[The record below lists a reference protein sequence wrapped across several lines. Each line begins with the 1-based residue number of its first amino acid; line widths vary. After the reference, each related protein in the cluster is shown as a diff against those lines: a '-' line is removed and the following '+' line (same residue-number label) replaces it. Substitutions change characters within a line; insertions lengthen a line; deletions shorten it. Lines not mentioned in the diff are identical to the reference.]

1 MKPIS
6 RLFSYIKK
14 YPFFLISSLICALIF
29 VTSMCLTPLLFG
41 KAIDE
46 ITFTFKTSILILN
59 DRFYF
64 YLIFAGILIVL
75 VLIFEFLFEYLNS
88 LFVEKV
94 TKDIKDDVFK
104 KLNEVS
110 ISYIDSNY
118 HGDLVSRVINDT
130 DNINIALVSGFR
142 QLYQGIIQ
150 ILVTF
155 VVMFVLNWILG
166 IVVVVLTPFGFFITY
181 SLAHKTNKYFKG
193 QAKIVGEMG
202 AIALEDI
209 NNIDLIKSFNYEDDA
224 LENFKSQN
232 GELYKVGQKAQFS
245 GSLTNPITRLVNN
258 STYAIVGMVAALL
271 CAFTFKD
278 GNILLGASCTVGTI
292 LTFIQFSN
300 QFAKPFNEISSC
312 VPEIQTG
319 LSSLKRINDV
329 LNEEKDVNEG
339 KEKVEN
345 VIKTIDFE
353 HVDFGY
359 TKDKLVIKGLN
370 LEVKEGQKIAIV
382 GPTGCGKTTI
392 INLLLR
398 FYDPTNGQIKF
409 DNLDTKDIL
418 KESLR
423 KSFGMVLQDTWIFS
437 GTVRENI
444 IYGKK
449 DASEEEIIE
458 ATKKANCYDFIMRL
472 PNGFDTYI
480 DDYSGLSVGQKQLI
494 SIARVMLVNPKIMIL
509 DEATSNIDTRTEMKI
524 SAAFNILM
532 KGKTAFVIA
541 HRLSTIVNSDLIL
554 VMKDGKIIEKFH
566 PELPEKL
573 VNVVKCKNPRC
584 ITSIEQELP
593 HICELTDRE
602 NVVYRCKYCEEQVN
616 R

>member
-1 MKPIS
+1 MKPIK

-14 YPFFLISSLICALIF
+14 YPLFLIASLLCALIF

-46 ITFTFKTSILILN
+46 IAFALENSISL
-59 DRFYF
+59 FETKFVF
-64 YLIFAGILIVL
+64 YLSFAGILIFSVL
-75 VLIFEFLFEYLNS
+75 VFEFCFEFLNS

-94 TKDIKDDVFK
+94 TKEIKDDIFL
-104 KLNEVS
+104 KLNKVP

-118 HGDLVSRVINDT
+118 HGDLVSRVINDS
-130 DNINIALVSGFR
+130 DNINIALISGFR
-142 QLYQGIIQ
+142 QFYQGVIQ
-150 ILVTF
+150 IIVTF

-166 IVVVVLTPFGFFITY
+166 LVVVVLTPFGFMITY
-181 SLAHKTNKYFKG
+181 LLAHKTNKYFKG

-202 AIALEDI
+202 AISLEDI
-209 NNIDLIKSFNYEDDA
+209 NNIDLIKSFNYEENAYEAFKTQNDA
-224 LENFKSQN
+224 
-232 GELYKVGQKAQFS
+232 LYKVGQKAQFS

-258 STYAIVGMVAALL
+258 STYAIVGMVAAIL
-271 CAFTFKD
+271 CALSFKD
-278 GNILLGASCTVGTI
+278 NNMILGASCTVGTI

-319 LSSLKRINDV
+319 FSSLKRINNV
-329 LNEEKDVNEG
+329 LNESNDVNDG
-339 KEKVEN
+339 KEKINE
-345 VIKTIDFE
+345 VIKKIEFN

-359 TKDKLVIKGLN
+359 SKDKLVIKDFN
-370 LEVKEGQKIAIV
+370 IEVKEGQKIAIV

-398 FYDPTNGQIKF
+398 FYDPSQGSISF
-409 DNLDTKDIL
+409 DNLNTKDIL

-423 KSFGMVLQDTWIFS
+423 SSFGMVLQDTWIFS

-532 KGKTAFVIA
+532 EGKTSFVIA
-541 HRLSTIVNSDLIL
+541 HRLSTIIHSDLIL
-554 VMKDGKIIEKFH
+554 VMKDGEIIEQGKH
-566 PELPEKL
+566 DELLAKHGFYYDL
-573 VNVVKCKNPRC
+573 YNAQYSKIN
-584 ITSIEQELP
+584 
-593 HICELTDRE
+593 
-602 NVVYRCKYCEEQVN
+602 
-616 R
+616 

>member
-1 MKPIS
+1 MKPIK

-14 YPFFLISSLICALIF
+14 YPLFLIASLLCALIF

-46 ITFTFKTSILILN
+46 ITFALENSISLLETK
-59 DRFYF
+59 FVF
-64 YLIFAGILIVL
+64 YLSFAGILIFLVL
-75 VLIFEFLFEYLNS
+75 VFEFCFEFLNS

-94 TKDIKDDVFK
+94 TKEIKDDIFS
-104 KLNEVS
+104 KLNKVP

-118 HGDLVSRVINDT
+118 HGDLVSRVINDS
-130 DNINIALVSGFR
+130 DNINVALISGFR
-142 QLYQGIIQ
+142 QFYQGVIQ
-150 ILVTF
+150 IIVTF

-166 IVVVVLTPFGFFITY
+166 LVVVVLTPFGFMITY
-181 SLAHKTNKYFKG
+181 LLAHKTNKYFKG

-202 AIALEDI
+202 AISLEDI
-209 NNIDLIKSFNYEDDA
+209 NNIDLIKSFNYEENAYEAFKTQNDA
-224 LENFKSQN
+224 
-232 GELYKVGQKAQFS
+232 LYKVGQKEQFS

-258 STYAIVGMVAALL
+258 STYAIVGMVAAIL
-271 CAFTFKD
+271 CALSFKD
-278 GNILLGASCTVGTI
+278 NNIILGASCTVGTI

-319 LSSLKRINDV
+319 FSSLKRINNV
-329 LNEEKDVNEG
+329 LNESNDVNDG
-339 KEKVEN
+339 KEKINE
-345 VIKTIDFE
+345 VIKKIEFN

-359 TKDKLVIKGLN
+359 SKEKLVIKDFN
-370 LEVKEGQKIAIV
+370 IEVKEGQKIAIV

-398 FYDPTNGQIKF
+398 FYDPSQGSISF
-409 DNLDTKDIL
+409 DNLNTKDIL

-423 KSFGMVLQDTWIFS
+423 SSFGMVLQDTWIFS

-480 DDYSGLSVGQKQLI
+480 DDYSSLSVGQKQLI

-532 KGKTAFVIA
+532 EGKTSFVIA
-541 HRLSTIVNSDLIL
+541 HRLSTIIHSDLIL
-554 VMKDGKIIEKFH
+554 VMKDGEIIEQGKH
-566 PELPEKL
+566 DELLAMHGFYYDLYNAQYSKI
-573 VNVVKCKNPRC
+573 N
-584 ITSIEQELP
+584 
-593 HICELTDRE
+593 
-602 NVVYRCKYCEEQVN
+602 
-616 R
+616 

>member
-1 MKPIS
+1 MKPIK

-14 YPFFLISSLICALIF
+14 YPLFLIASLLCALIF

-46 ITFTFKTSILILN
+46 ITYALENSISL
-59 DRFYF
+59 FETKFVF
-64 YLIFAGILIVL
+64 YLSFAGILIFSVL
-75 VLIFEFLFEYLNS
+75 VFEFCFEFLNS

-94 TKDIKDDVFK
+94 TKEIKDDIFL
-104 KLNEVS
+104 KLNKVP

-118 HGDLVSRVINDT
+118 HGDLVSRVINDS
-130 DNINIALVSGFR
+130 DNINIALISGFR
-142 QLYQGIIQ
+142 QFYQGVIQ
-150 ILVTF
+150 IIVTF

-166 IVVVVLTPFGFFITY
+166 LVVVVLTPFGFMITY
-181 SLAHKTNKYFKG
+181 LLAHKTNKYFKG

-202 AIALEDI
+202 AISLEDI
-209 NNIDLIKSFNYEDDA
+209 NNIDLIKSFNYEENAYEAFKTQNDA
-224 LENFKSQN
+224 
-232 GELYKVGQKAQFS
+232 LYKVGQKAQFS

-258 STYAIVGMVAALL
+258 STYAIVGMVAAIL
-271 CAFTFKD
+271 CALSFKD
-278 GNILLGASCTVGTI
+278 NNMILGASCTVGTI

-319 LSSLKRINDV
+319 FSSLKRINNV
-329 LNEEKDVNEG
+329 LNESNDVNDG
-339 KEKVEN
+339 KEKINE
-345 VIKTIDFE
+345 VIKKIEFN

-359 TKDKLVIKGLN
+359 SKDKLVIKDFN
-370 LEVKEGQKIAIV
+370 IEVKEGQKIAIV

-398 FYDPTNGQIKF
+398 FYDPSQGNISF
-409 DNLDTKDIL
+409 DSLNTKDIL

-423 KSFGMVLQDTWIFS
+423 SSFGMVLQDTWIFS

-532 KGKTAFVIA
+532 EGKTSFVIA
-541 HRLSTIVNSDLIL
+541 HRLSTIIHSDLIL
-554 VMKDGKIIEKFH
+554 VMKDGEIIEQGKH
-566 PELPEKL
+566 DELLAKHGFYYDL
-573 VNVVKCKNPRC
+573 YNAQYSKIN
-584 ITSIEQELP
+584 
-593 HICELTDRE
+593 
-602 NVVYRCKYCEEQVN
+602 
-616 R
+616 

>member
-1 MKPIS
+1 MKPIK

-14 YPFFLISSLICALIF
+14 YPLFLIASLLCALIF

-46 ITFTFKTSILILN
+46 ITFALENSISL
-59 DRFYF
+59 FETKFVF
-64 YLIFAGILIVL
+64 YLSFAGILIFLVL
-75 VLIFEFLFEYLNS
+75 VFEFCFEFLNS

-94 TKDIKDDVFK
+94 TKEIKDDIFS
-104 KLNEVS
+104 KLNKVP

-118 HGDLVSRVINDT
+118 HGDLVSRVINDS
-130 DNINIALVSGFR
+130 DNINVALISGFR
-142 QLYQGIIQ
+142 QFYQGVIQ
-150 ILVTF
+150 IIVTF

-166 IVVVVLTPFGFFITY
+166 LVVVVLTPFGFMITY
-181 SLAHKTNKYFKG
+181 LLAHKTNKYFKG

-202 AIALEDI
+202 AISLEDI
-209 NNIDLIKSFNYEDDA
+209 NNIDLIKSFNYEENAYEAFKTQNDA
-224 LENFKSQN
+224 
-232 GELYKVGQKAQFS
+232 LYKVGQKAQFS

-258 STYAIVGMVAALL
+258 STYAIVGMVAAIL
-271 CAFTFKD
+271 CALSFKD
-278 GNILLGASCTVGTI
+278 NNMILGASCTVGTI

-319 LSSLKRINDV
+319 FSSLKRINNV
-329 LNEEKDVNEG
+329 LNESDDVNDG
-339 KEKVEN
+339 KEKINE
-345 VIKTIDFE
+345 VIKKIEFN

-359 TKDKLVIKGLN
+359 SKEKLVIKDFN
-370 LEVKEGQKIAIV
+370 IEVKEGQKIAIV

-398 FYDPTNGQIKF
+398 FYDPSQGSISF
-409 DNLDTKDIL
+409 DNLNTKDIL

-423 KSFGMVLQDTWIFS
+423 SSFGMVLQDTWIFS

-532 KGKTAFVIA
+532 EGKTSFVIA
-541 HRLSTIVNSDLIL
+541 HRLSTIIHSDLIL
-554 VMKDGKIIEKFH
+554 VMKDGEIIEQGKH
-566 PELPEKL
+566 DELLAKHGFYYDL
-573 VNVVKCKNPRC
+573 YNAQYSKIN
-584 ITSIEQELP
+584 
-593 HICELTDRE
+593 
-602 NVVYRCKYCEEQVN
+602 
-616 R
+616 

>member
-1 MKPIS
+1 MKPIK

-14 YPFFLISSLICALIF
+14 YPLFLIASLLCALIF

-46 ITFTFKTSILILN
+46 ITFALENSISL
-59 DRFYF
+59 FETKFVF
-64 YLIFAGILIVL
+64 YLSFAGILIFLVL
-75 VLIFEFLFEYLNS
+75 VFEFCFEFLNS

-94 TKDIKDDVFK
+94 TKEIKDDIFS
-104 KLNEVS
+104 KLNKVP

-118 HGDLVSRVINDT
+118 HGDLVSRVINDS
-130 DNINIALVSGFR
+130 DNINVALISGFR
-142 QLYQGIIQ
+142 QFYQGVIQ
-150 ILVTF
+150 IIVTF

-166 IVVVVLTPFGFFITY
+166 LVVVVLTPFGFMITY
-181 SLAHKTNKYFKG
+181 LLAHKTNKYFKG

-202 AIALEDI
+202 AISLEDI
-209 NNIDLIKSFNYEDDA
+209 NNIDLIKSFNYEENAYEAFKTQNDA
-224 LENFKSQN
+224 
-232 GELYKVGQKAQFS
+232 LYKVGQKAQFS

-258 STYAIVGMVAALL
+258 STYAIVGMVAAIL
-271 CAFTFKD
+271 CALSFKD
-278 GNILLGASCTVGTI
+278 NNIILGASCTVGTI

-319 LSSLKRINDV
+319 FSSLKRINNV
-329 LNEEKDVNEG
+329 LNEVNDVNDG
-339 KEKVEN
+339 KEKINE
-345 VIKTIDFE
+345 VIKKIEFN

-359 TKDKLVIKGLN
+359 SKEKLVIKDFN
-370 LEVKEGQKIAIV
+370 IEVKEGQKIAIV

-398 FYDPTNGQIKF
+398 FYDPSQGSISF
-409 DNLDTKDIL
+409 DNLNTKDIL

-423 KSFGMVLQDTWIFS
+423 SSFGMVLQDTWIFS

-532 KGKTAFVIA
+532 EGKTSFVIA
-541 HRLSTIVNSDLIL
+541 HRLSTIIHSDLIL
-554 VMKDGKIIEKFH
+554 VMKDGEIIEQGKH
-566 PELPEKL
+566 DELLAKHGFYYDL
-573 VNVVKCKNPRC
+573 YNAQYSKIN
-584 ITSIEQELP
+584 
-593 HICELTDRE
+593 
-602 NVVYRCKYCEEQVN
+602 
-616 R
+616 

>member
-1 MKPIS
+1 MKPIK

-14 YPFFLISSLICALIF
+14 YPLFLIASLLCALIF

-46 ITFTFKTSILILN
+46 ITFALENSISL
-59 DRFYF
+59 FETKFVF
-64 YLIFAGILIVL
+64 YLSFAGILIFLVL
-75 VLIFEFLFEYLNS
+75 VFEFCFEFLNS

-94 TKDIKDDVFK
+94 TKEIKDDIFS
-104 KLNEVS
+104 KLNKVP

-118 HGDLVSRVINDT
+118 HGDLVSRVINDS
-130 DNINIALVSGFR
+130 DNINVALISGFR
-142 QLYQGIIQ
+142 QFYQGVIQ
-150 ILVTF
+150 IIVTF

-166 IVVVVLTPFGFFITY
+166 LVVVVLTPFGFMITY
-181 SLAHKTNKYFKG
+181 LLAHKTNKYFKG

-202 AIALEDI
+202 AISLEDI
-209 NNIDLIKSFNYEDDA
+209 NNIDLIKSFNYEENAYEAFKTQNDA
-224 LENFKSQN
+224 
-232 GELYKVGQKAQFS
+232 LYKVGQKAQFS

-258 STYAIVGMVAALL
+258 STYAIVGMVAAIL
-271 CAFTFKD
+271 CALSFKD
-278 GNILLGASCTVGTI
+278 NNMILGASCTVGTI

-319 LSSLKRINDV
+319 FSSLKRINNV
-329 LNEEKDVNEG
+329 LNESNDVNDG
-339 KEKVEN
+339 KEKINE
-345 VIKTIDFE
+345 VIKKIEFN

-359 TKDKLVIKGLN
+359 SKEKLVIKDFN
-370 LEVKEGQKIAIV
+370 IEVKEGQKIAIV

-398 FYDPTNGQIKF
+398 FYDPSQGSISF
-409 DNLDTKDIL
+409 DNLNTKDIL

-423 KSFGMVLQDTWIFS
+423 SSFGMVLQDTWIFS

-532 KGKTAFVIA
+532 EGKTSFVIA
-541 HRLSTIVNSDLIL
+541 HRLSTIIHSDLIL
-554 VMKDGKIIEKFH
+554 VMKDGEIIEQGKH
-566 PELPEKL
+566 DELLAKHGFYYDL
-573 VNVVKCKNPRC
+573 YNAQYSKIN
-584 ITSIEQELP
+584 
-593 HICELTDRE
+593 
-602 NVVYRCKYCEEQVN
+602 
-616 R
+616 

>member
-1 MKPIS
+1 MKPIK

-14 YPFFLISSLICALIF
+14 YPLFLIASLLCALIF

-46 ITFTFKTSILILN
+46 ITFALENSISL
-59 DRFYF
+59 FETKFVF
-64 YLIFAGILIVL
+64 YLSFAGILIFLVL
-75 VLIFEFLFEYLNS
+75 VFEFCFEFLNS

-94 TKDIKDDVFK
+94 TKEIKDDIFS
-104 KLNEVS
+104 KLNKVP

-118 HGDLVSRVINDT
+118 HGDLVSRVINDS
-130 DNINIALVSGFR
+130 DNINVALISGFR
-142 QLYQGIIQ
+142 QFYQGVIQ
-150 ILVTF
+150 IIVTF

-166 IVVVVLTPFGFFITY
+166 LVVVVLTPFGFMITY
-181 SLAHKTNKYFKG
+181 LLAHKTNKYFKG

-202 AIALEDI
+202 AISLEDI
-209 NNIDLIKSFNYEDDA
+209 NNIDLIKSFNYEENAYEAFKTQNDA
-224 LENFKSQN
+224 
-232 GELYKVGQKAQFS
+232 LYKVGQKAQFS

-258 STYAIVGMVAALL
+258 STYAIVGMVAAIL
-271 CAFTFKD
+271 CALSFKD
-278 GNILLGASCTVGTI
+278 NNMILGASCTVGTI

-319 LSSLKRINDV
+319 FSSLKRINNV
-329 LNEEKDVNEG
+329 LNESNDVNDG
-339 KEKVEN
+339 KEKINE
-345 VIKTIDFE
+345 VIKKIEFN

-359 TKDKLVIKGLN
+359 SKEKLVIKDFN
-370 LEVKEGQKIAIV
+370 IEVKEGQKIAIV

-398 FYDPTNGQIKF
+398 FYDPSQGSISF
-409 DNLDTKDIL
+409 DNLNTKDIL

-423 KSFGMVLQDTWIFS
+423 SSFGMVLQDTWIFS

-532 KGKTAFVIA
+532 EGKTSFVIA
-541 HRLSTIVNSDLIL
+541 HRLSTIIHSDLIL
-554 VMKDGKIIEKFH
+554 VMKDGEIIEQGKH
-566 PELPEKL
+566 DELLAKHGFYYDL
-573 VNVVKCKNPRC
+573 YNAQYSK
-584 ITSIEQELP
+584 
-593 HICELTDRE
+593 
-602 NVVYRCKYCEEQVN
+602 
-616 R
+616 

>member
-1 MKPIS
+1 MKPIK

-14 YPFFLISSLICALIF
+14 YPLFLIASLLCALIF

-46 ITFTFKTSILILN
+46 ITFALENSISL
-59 DRFYF
+59 FETKFVF
-64 YLIFAGILIVL
+64 YLSFAGILIFLVL
-75 VLIFEFLFEYLNS
+75 VFEFCFEFLNS

-94 TKDIKDDVFK
+94 TKEIKDDIFS
-104 KLNEVS
+104 KLNKVP

-118 HGDLVSRVINDT
+118 HGDLVSRVINDS
-130 DNINIALVSGFR
+130 DNINVALISGFR
-142 QLYQGIIQ
+142 QFYQGVIQ
-150 ILVTF
+150 IIVTF

-166 IVVVVLTPFGFFITY
+166 LVVVVLTPFGFMITY
-181 SLAHKTNKYFKG
+181 LLAHKTNKYFKG

-202 AIALEDI
+202 AISLEDI
-209 NNIDLIKSFNYEDDA
+209 NNIDLIKSFNYEDNAYEAFKTQNDA
-224 LENFKSQN
+224 
-232 GELYKVGQKAQFS
+232 LYKVGQKAQFS

-258 STYAIVGMVAALL
+258 STYAIVGMVAAIL
-271 CAFTFKD
+271 CALSFKD
-278 GNILLGASCTVGTI
+278 NNMILGASCTVGII

-319 LSSLKRINDV
+319 FSSLKRINNV
-329 LNEEKDVNEG
+329 LNESNDVNDG
-339 KEKVEN
+339 KEKINE
-345 VIKTIDFE
+345 VIKKIEFN

-359 TKDKLVIKGLN
+359 SKEKLVIKDFN
-370 LEVKEGQKIAIV
+370 IEVKEGQKIAIV

-398 FYDPTNGQIKF
+398 FYDPSQGSISF
-409 DNLDTKDIL
+409 DNLNTKDIL

-423 KSFGMVLQDTWIFS
+423 SSFGMVLQDTWIFS

-532 KGKTAFVIA
+532 EGKTSFVIA
-541 HRLSTIVNSDLIL
+541 HRLSTIIHSDLIL
-554 VMKDGKIIEKFH
+554 VMKDGEIIEQGKH
-566 PELPEKL
+566 DELLAKHGFYYDL
-573 VNVVKCKNPRC
+573 YNAQYSKIN
-584 ITSIEQELP
+584 
-593 HICELTDRE
+593 
-602 NVVYRCKYCEEQVN
+602 
-616 R
+616 

>member
-1 MKPIS
+1 MKPIK

-14 YPFFLISSLICALIF
+14 YPLFLIASLLCALIF

-46 ITFTFKTSILILN
+46 ITFALENSISL
-59 DRFYF
+59 FETKFVF
-64 YLIFAGILIVL
+64 YLSFAGILIFLVL
-75 VLIFEFLFEYLNS
+75 VFEFCFEFLNS

-94 TKDIKDDVFK
+94 TKEIKDDIFS
-104 KLNEVS
+104 KLNKVP

-118 HGDLVSRVINDT
+118 HGDLVSRVINDS
-130 DNINIALVSGFR
+130 DNINVALISGFR
-142 QLYQGIIQ
+142 QFYQGVIQ
-150 ILVTF
+150 IIVTF

-166 IVVVVLTPFGFFITY
+166 LVVVVLTPFGFMITY
-181 SLAHKTNKYFKG
+181 LLAHKTNKYFKG

-202 AIALEDI
+202 AISLEDI
-209 NNIDLIKSFNYEDDA
+209 NNIDLIKSFNYEENVYEAFKTQNDA
-224 LENFKSQN
+224 
-232 GELYKVGQKAQFS
+232 LYKVGQKAQFS

-258 STYAIVGMVAALL
+258 STYAIVGMVAAIL
-271 CAFTFKD
+271 CALSFKD
-278 GNILLGASCTVGTI
+278 NNIILGASCTVGTI

-319 LSSLKRINDV
+319 FSSLKRINNV
-329 LNEEKDVNEG
+329 LNESNDVNDG
-339 KEKVEN
+339 KEKINE
-345 VIKTIDFE
+345 VIKKIEFN

-359 TKDKLVIKGLN
+359 SKEKLVIKDFN
-370 LEVKEGQKIAIV
+370 IKIKEGQKIAIV

-398 FYDPTNGQIKF
+398 FYDPSQGSISF
-409 DNLDTKDIL
+409 DNLNTKDIL

-423 KSFGMVLQDTWIFS
+423 SSFGMVLQDTWIFS

-532 KGKTAFVIA
+532 EGKTSFVIA
-541 HRLSTIVNSDLIL
+541 HRLSTIIHSDLIL
-554 VMKDGKIIEKFH
+554 VMKDGEIIEQGKH
-566 PELPEKL
+566 DELLAKHGFYYDL
-573 VNVVKCKNPRC
+573 YNAQYSKIN
-584 ITSIEQELP
+584 
-593 HICELTDRE
+593 
-602 NVVYRCKYCEEQVN
+602 
-616 R
+616 

>member
-1 MKPIS
+1 MKPIK

-14 YPFFLISSLICALIF
+14 YPLFLIASLLCALIF

-46 ITFTFKTSILILN
+46 ITFALENSISL
-59 DRFYF
+59 FETKFVF
-64 YLIFAGILIVL
+64 YLSFAGILIFLVL
-75 VLIFEFLFEYLNS
+75 VFEFCFEFLNS

-94 TKDIKDDVFK
+94 TKEIKDDIFS
-104 KLNEVS
+104 KLNKVP

-118 HGDLVSRVINDT
+118 HGDLVSRVINDS
-130 DNINIALVSGFR
+130 DNINVALISGFR
-142 QLYQGIIQ
+142 QFYQGAIQ
-150 ILVTF
+150 IIVTF

-166 IVVVVLTPFGFFITY
+166 LVVVVLTPFGFMITY
-181 SLAHKTNKYFKG
+181 LLAHKTNKYFKG

-202 AIALEDI
+202 AISLEDI
-209 NNIDLIKSFNYEDDA
+209 NNIDLIKSFNYEENAYEVFKTQNDA
-224 LENFKSQN
+224 
-232 GELYKVGQKAQFS
+232 LYKVGQKAQFS

-258 STYAIVGMVAALL
+258 STYAIVGMVAAIL
-271 CAFTFKD
+271 CALSFKD
-278 GNILLGASCTVGTI
+278 NNMILGASCTVGTI

-319 LSSLKRINDV
+319 FSSLKRINNV
-329 LNEEKDVNEG
+329 LNESNDVNDG
-339 KEKVEN
+339 KEKINE
-345 VIKTIDFE
+345 VIKKIEFN

-359 TKDKLVIKGLN
+359 SKEKLVIKDFN
-370 LEVKEGQKIAIV
+370 IEVKEGQKIAIV

-398 FYDPTNGQIKF
+398 FYDPSQGSISF
-409 DNLDTKDIL
+409 DNLNTKDIL

-423 KSFGMVLQDTWIFS
+423 SSFGMVLQDTWIFS

-494 SIARVMLVNPKIMIL
+494 SIARVMLVNPKMMIL

-532 KGKTAFVIA
+532 EGKTSFVIA
-541 HRLSTIVNSDLIL
+541 HRLSTIIHSDLIL
-554 VMKDGKIIEKFH
+554 VMKDGEIIEQGKH
-566 PELPEKL
+566 DELLAKHGFYYDL
-573 VNVVKCKNPRC
+573 YNAQYSKIN
-584 ITSIEQELP
+584 
-593 HICELTDRE
+593 
-602 NVVYRCKYCEEQVN
+602 
-616 R
+616 

>member
-1 MKPIS
+1 MKPIK

-14 YPFFLISSLICALIF
+14 YPLFLIASLLCALIF

-46 ITFTFKTSILILN
+46 ITFALENSISL
-59 DRFYF
+59 FETKFVF
-64 YLIFAGILIVL
+64 YLSFAGILIFSVL
-75 VLIFEFLFEYLNS
+75 VFEFCFEFLNS

-94 TKDIKDDVFK
+94 TKEIKDDIFL
-104 KLNEVS
+104 KLNKVP

-118 HGDLVSRVINDT
+118 HGDLVSRVINDS
-130 DNINIALVSGFR
+130 DNVNIALISGFR
-142 QLYQGIIQ
+142 QFYQGVIQ
-150 ILVTF
+150 IIVTF
-155 VVMFVLNWILG
+155 VVMFVLNWLLG
-166 IVVVVLTPFGFFITY
+166 LVVVVLTPFGFMITY
-181 SLAHKTNKYFKG
+181 LLAHKTNKYFKG

-202 AIALEDI
+202 AISLEDI
-209 NNIDLIKSFNYEDDA
+209 NNIDLIKSFNYEENAYEAFKTQNDA
-224 LENFKSQN
+224 
-232 GELYKVGQKAQFS
+232 LYKVGQKAQFS

-258 STYAIVGMVAALL
+258 STYAIVGMVAAIL
-271 CAFTFKD
+271 CALSFKD
-278 GNILLGASCTVGTI
+278 NNMILGASCTVGTI

-319 LSSLKRINDV
+319 FSSLKRINNV
-329 LNEEKDVNEG
+329 LNESNDVNDG
-339 KEKVEN
+339 KEKINE
-345 VIKTIDFE
+345 VIKKIEFN

-359 TKDKLVIKGLN
+359 SKDKLVIKDFN
-370 LEVKEGQKIAIV
+370 IEVKEGQKIAIV

-398 FYDPTNGQIKF
+398 FYDPSQGSISF
-409 DNLDTKDIL
+409 DNLNTKDIL

-423 KSFGMVLQDTWIFS
+423 SSFGMVLQDTWIFS

-532 KGKTAFVIA
+532 EGKTSFVIA
-541 HRLSTIVNSDLIL
+541 HRLSTIIHSDLIL
-554 VMKDGKIIEKFH
+554 VMKDGEIIEQGKH
-566 PELPEKL
+566 DELLAKHGFYYDL
-573 VNVVKCKNPRC
+573 YNAQYSKIN
-584 ITSIEQELP
+584 
-593 HICELTDRE
+593 
-602 NVVYRCKYCEEQVN
+602 
-616 R
+616 

>member
-1 MKPIS
+1 MKPIK

-14 YPFFLISSLICALIF
+14 YPLFLIASLLCALIF

-46 ITFTFKTSILILN
+46 ITFALENSISL
-59 DRFYF
+59 FETKFVF
-64 YLIFAGILIVL
+64 YLSFAGILIFLVL
-75 VLIFEFLFEYLNS
+75 VFEFCFEFLNS

-94 TKDIKDDVFK
+94 TKEIKDDIFS
-104 KLNEVS
+104 KLNKVP

-118 HGDLVSRVINDT
+118 HGDLVSRVINDS
-130 DNINIALVSGFR
+130 DNINVALISGFR
-142 QLYQGIIQ
+142 QFYQGVIQ
-150 ILVTF
+150 IIVTF

-166 IVVVVLTPFGFFITY
+166 LVVVVLTPFGFMITY
-181 SLAHKTNKYFKG
+181 LLAHKTNKYFKW
-193 QAKIVGEMG
+193 QAKIVGEIG
-202 AIALEDI
+202 AISLEDI
-209 NNIDLIKSFNYEDDA
+209 NNIDLIKSFNYEENAYEAFKTQNDA
-224 LENFKSQN
+224 
-232 GELYKVGQKAQFS
+232 LYKVGQKAQFS

-258 STYAIVGMVAALL
+258 STYAIVGMVAAIL
-271 CAFTFKD
+271 CALSFKD
-278 GNILLGASCTVGTI
+278 NNIILGASCTVGTI

-319 LSSLKRINDV
+319 FSSLKRINNV
-329 LNEEKDVNEG
+329 LNESNDVNDG
-339 KEKVEN
+339 KEKINE
-345 VIKTIDFE
+345 VIKKIEFN

-359 TKDKLVIKGLN
+359 NKEKLVIKDFN
-370 LEVKEGQKIAIV
+370 IEVKEGQKIAIV

-398 FYDPTNGQIKF
+398 FYDPSQGSISF
-409 DNLDTKDIL
+409 DNLNTKDIL

-423 KSFGMVLQDTWIFS
+423 SSFGMVLQDTWIFS

-532 KGKTAFVIA
+532 EGKTSFVIA
-541 HRLSTIVNSDLIL
+541 HRLSTIIHSDLIL
-554 VMKDGKIIEKFH
+554 VMKDGEIIEQGKH
-566 PELPEKL
+566 DELLAKHGFYYDL
-573 VNVVKCKNPRC
+573 YNAQYSKIN
-584 ITSIEQELP
+584 
-593 HICELTDRE
+593 
-602 NVVYRCKYCEEQVN
+602 
-616 R
+616 

>member
-1 MKPIS
+1 MKPIK

-14 YPFFLISSLICALIF
+14 YPLFLIASLLCALIF

-46 ITFTFKTSILILN
+46 ITFALENSISL
-59 DRFYF
+59 FETKFVF
-64 YLIFAGILIVL
+64 YLSFAGILIFLVL
-75 VLIFEFLFEYLNS
+75 VFEFCFEFLNS

-94 TKDIKDDVFK
+94 TKEIKDDIFS
-104 KLNEVS
+104 KLNKVP

-118 HGDLVSRVINDT
+118 HGDLVSRVINDS
-130 DNINIALVSGFR
+130 DNINVALISGFR
-142 QLYQGIIQ
+142 QFYQGVIQ
-150 ILVTF
+150 IIVTF

-166 IVVVVLTPFGFFITY
+166 LVVVVLTPFGFMITY
-181 SLAHKTNKYFKG
+181 LLAHKTNKYFKG

-202 AIALEDI
+202 AISLEDI
-209 NNIDLIKSFNYEDDA
+209 NNIDLIKSFNYEENAYEAFKTQNDA
-224 LENFKSQN
+224 
-232 GELYKVGQKAQFS
+232 LYKVGQKAQFS

-258 STYAIVGMVAALL
+258 STYAIVGMVAAIL
-271 CAFTFKD
+271 CALSFKD
-278 GNILLGASCTVGTI
+278 NNMILGASCTVGAI

-319 LSSLKRINDV
+319 FSSLKRINNV
-329 LNEEKDVNEG
+329 LNESNDVNDG
-339 KEKVEN
+339 KEKINE
-345 VIKTIDFE
+345 VIKKIEFN

-359 TKDKLVIKGLN
+359 SKEKLVIKDFN
-370 LEVKEGQKIAIV
+370 IEVKEGQKIAIV

-398 FYDPTNGQIKF
+398 FYDPSQGSISF
-409 DNLDTKDIL
+409 DNLNTKDIL

-423 KSFGMVLQDTWIFS
+423 SSFGMVLQDTWIFS

-532 KGKTAFVIA
+532 EGKTSFVIA
-541 HRLSTIVNSDLIL
+541 HRLSTIIHSDLIL
-554 VMKDGKIIEKFH
+554 VMKDGEIIEQGKH
-566 PELPEKL
+566 DELLAKHGFYYDL
-573 VNVVKCKNPRC
+573 YNAQYSKIN
-584 ITSIEQELP
+584 
-593 HICELTDRE
+593 
-602 NVVYRCKYCEEQVN
+602 
-616 R
+616 

>member
-1 MKPIS
+1 MKPIK

-14 YPFFLISSLICALIF
+14 YPLFLIASLLCALIF

-46 ITFTFKTSILILN
+46 ITFALENSISL
-59 DRFYF
+59 FETKFVF
-64 YLIFAGILIVL
+64 YLSFAGILIFSVL
-75 VLIFEFLFEYLNS
+75 VFEFCFEFLNS

-94 TKDIKDDVFK
+94 LKEIKDDIFL
-104 KLNEVS
+104 KLNKVP

-118 HGDLVSRVINDT
+118 HGDLVSRVINDS
-130 DNINIALVSGFR
+130 DNVNIALISGFR
-142 QLYQGIIQ
+142 QFYQGIIQ
-150 ILVTF
+150 IIVTF

-166 IVVVVLTPFGFFITY
+166 LVVVVLTPFGFMITY
-181 SLAHKTNKYFKG
+181 LLAHKTNKYFKG

-202 AIALEDI
+202 AISLEDI
-209 NNIDLIKSFNYEDDA
+209 NNIDLIKSFNYEENAYEAFKTQNDA
-224 LENFKSQN
+224 
-232 GELYKVGQKAQFS
+232 LYKVGQKAQFS

-258 STYAIVGMVAALL
+258 STYAIVGMVAAIL
-271 CAFTFKD
+271 CALSFKD
-278 GNILLGASCTVGTI
+278 NNIILGASCTVGTI

-319 LSSLKRINDV
+319 FSSLKRINNV
-329 LNEEKDVNEG
+329 LNESNDVNDG
-339 KEKVEN
+339 KEKINE
-345 VIKTIDFE
+345 VIKKIEFN

-359 TKDKLVIKGLN
+359 SKDKLVIKDFN
-370 LEVKEGQKIAIV
+370 IEVKEGQKIAIV

-398 FYDPTNGQIKF
+398 FYDPSQGSISF
-409 DNLDTKDIL
+409 DNLNTKDIL

-423 KSFGMVLQDTWIFS
+423 SSFGMVLQDTWIFS

-532 KGKTAFVIA
+532 EGKTSFVIA
-541 HRLSTIVNSDLIL
+541 HRLSTIIHSDLIL
-554 VMKDGKIIEKFH
+554 VMKDGEIIEQGKH
-566 PELPEKL
+566 DELLAKHGFYYDL
-573 VNVVKCKNPRC
+573 YNAQYSKIN
-584 ITSIEQELP
+584 
-593 HICELTDRE
+593 
-602 NVVYRCKYCEEQVN
+602 
-616 R
+616 

>member
-1 MKPIS
+1 MKPIK

-14 YPFFLISSLICALIF
+14 YPLFLIASLLCALIF

-46 ITFTFKTSILILN
+46 ITFALENSISL
-59 DRFYF
+59 FETKFVF
-64 YLIFAGILIVL
+64 YLSFAGILIFSVL
-75 VLIFEFLFEYLNS
+75 VFEFCFEFLNS

-94 TKDIKDDVFK
+94 TKEIKDDIFL
-104 KLNEVS
+104 KLNKVP

-118 HGDLVSRVINDT
+118 HGDLVSRVINDS
-130 DNINIALVSGFR
+130 DNVNIALISGFR
-142 QLYQGIIQ
+142 QFYQGVIQ
-150 ILVTF
+150 IIVTF

-166 IVVVVLTPFGFFITY
+166 LVVVVLTPFGFMITY
-181 SLAHKTNKYFKG
+181 LLAHKTNKYFKG

-202 AIALEDI
+202 AISLEDI
-209 NNIDLIKSFNYEDDA
+209 NNIDLIKSFNYEENAYEAFKTQNDA
-224 LENFKSQN
+224 
-232 GELYKVGQKAQFS
+232 LYKVGQKAQFS

-258 STYAIVGMVAALL
+258 STYAIVGMVAAIL
-271 CAFTFKD
+271 CALSFKD
-278 GNILLGASCTVGTI
+278 NNMILGASCTVGTI

-319 LSSLKRINDV
+319 FSSLKRINNV
-329 LNEEKDVNEG
+329 LNESNDVNDG
-339 KEKVEN
+339 KEKINE
-345 VIKTIDFE
+345 VIKKIEFN

-359 TKDKLVIKGLN
+359 SKDKLVIKDFN
-370 LEVKEGQKIAIV
+370 IEVKEGQKIAIV

-398 FYDPTNGQIKF
+398 FYDPSQGSISF
-409 DNLDTKDIL
+409 DNLNAKNIL

-423 KSFGMVLQDTWIFS
+423 SSFGMVLQDTWIFS

-532 KGKTAFVIA
+532 EGKTSFVIA
-541 HRLSTIVNSDLIL
+541 HRLSTIIHSDLIL
-554 VMKDGKIIEKFH
+554 VMKDGEIIEQGKH
-566 PELPEKL
+566 DELLAKHGFYYDL
-573 VNVVKCKNPRC
+573 YNAQYSKIN
-584 ITSIEQELP
+584 
-593 HICELTDRE
+593 
-602 NVVYRCKYCEEQVN
+602 
-616 R
+616 

>member
-1 MKPIS
+1 MKPIK

-14 YPFFLISSLICALIF
+14 YPLFLIASLLCALIF

-46 ITFTFKTSILILN
+46 ITFALENSISL
-59 DRFYF
+59 FETKFVF
-64 YLIFAGILIVL
+64 YLSFAGILIFLVL
-75 VLIFEFLFEYLNS
+75 VFEFCFEFLNS

-94 TKDIKDDVFK
+94 TKEIKDDIFS
-104 KLNEVS
+104 KLNKVP

-118 HGDLVSRVINDT
+118 HGDLVSRVINDS
-130 DNINIALVSGFR
+130 DNINIALISGFR
-142 QLYQGIIQ
+142 QFYQGVIQ
-150 ILVTF
+150 IIVTF

-166 IVVVVLTPFGFFITY
+166 LVVVVLTPFGFMITY
-181 SLAHKTNKYFKG
+181 LLAHKTNKYFKG

-202 AIALEDI
+202 AISLEDI
-209 NNIDLIKSFNYEDDA
+209 NNIDLIKSFNYE
-224 LENFKSQN
+224 ENAYEAFKTQN
-232 GELYKVGQKAQFS
+232 EALYKVGQKAQFS

-258 STYAIVGMVAALL
+258 STYAIVGMVAAIL
-271 CAFTFKD
+271 CALSFKD
-278 GNILLGASCTVGTI
+278 NNMILGASCTVGTI

-319 LSSLKRINDV
+319 FSSLKRINNV
-329 LNEEKDVNEG
+329 LNEVNDVNDG
-339 KEKVEN
+339 KEKINE
-345 VIKTIDFE
+345 VIKKIEFN

-359 TKDKLVIKGLN
+359 SKEKLVIKDFN
-370 LEVKEGQKIAIV
+370 IEVKEGQKIAIV

-398 FYDPTNGQIKF
+398 FYDPIQGTISF
-409 DNLDTKDIL
+409 DSLNTKDIL

-423 KSFGMVLQDTWIFS
+423 NSFGMVLQDTWIFS

-532 KGKTAFVIA
+532 EGKTSFVIA
-541 HRLSTIVNSDLIL
+541 HRLSTIIHSDLIL
-554 VMKDGKIIEKFH
+554 VMKDGEIIEQGKH
-566 PELPEKL
+566 DELLAKHGFYYDL
-573 VNVVKCKNPRC
+573 YNAQYSKIN
-584 ITSIEQELP
+584 
-593 HICELTDRE
+593 
-602 NVVYRCKYCEEQVN
+602 
-616 R
+616 

>member
-1 MKPIS
+1 MKPIK

-14 YPFFLISSLICALIF
+14 YPLFLIASLLCALIF

-46 ITFTFKTSILILN
+46 ITFALENSISL
-59 DRFYF
+59 FETKFVF
-64 YLIFAGILIVL
+64 YLSFAGILIFSVL
-75 VLIFEFLFEYLNS
+75 VFEFCFEFLNS

-94 TKDIKDDVFK
+94 TKEIKDDIFL
-104 KLNEVS
+104 KLNKVP

-118 HGDLVSRVINDT
+118 HGDLVSRVINDS
-130 DNINIALVSGFR
+130 DNINIALISGFR
-142 QLYQGIIQ
+142 QFYQGVIQ
-150 ILVTF
+150 IIVTF

-166 IVVVVLTPFGFFITY
+166 LVVVVLTPFGFMITY
-181 SLAHKTNKYFKG
+181 LLAHKTNKYFKG

-202 AIALEDI
+202 AISLEDI
-209 NNIDLIKSFNYEDDA
+209 NNIDLIKSFNYEENAYEAFKTQNDA
-224 LENFKSQN
+224 
-232 GELYKVGQKAQFS
+232 LYKVGQKAQFS

-258 STYAIVGMVAALL
+258 STYAIVGMVAAIL
-271 CAFTFKD
+271 CALSFKD
-278 GNILLGASCTVGTI
+278 NNIILGASCTVGTI

-319 LSSLKRINDV
+319 FSSLKRINNV
-329 LNEEKDVNEG
+329 LNESNDVNDGE
-339 KEKVEN
+339 EKINE
-345 VIKTIDFE
+345 VIKKIEFN

-359 TKDKLVIKGLN
+359 SKDKLVIKDFN
-370 LEVKEGQKIAIV
+370 IEVKEGQKIAIV

-398 FYDPTNGQIKF
+398 FYDPSQGSISF
-409 DNLDTKDIL
+409 DNLNTKDIL

-423 KSFGMVLQDTWIFS
+423 SSFGMVLQDTWIFS

-532 KGKTAFVIA
+532 EGKTSFVIA
-541 HRLSTIVNSDLIL
+541 HRLSTIIHSDLIL
-554 VMKDGKIIEKFH
+554 VMKDGEIIEQGKH
-566 PELPEKL
+566 DELLAKHGFYYDL
-573 VNVVKCKNPRC
+573 YNAQYSKIN
-584 ITSIEQELP
+584 
-593 HICELTDRE
+593 
-602 NVVYRCKYCEEQVN
+602 
-616 R
+616 

>member
-1 MKPIS
+1 MKPIK

-14 YPFFLISSLICALIF
+14 YPLFLIASLLCALIF

-46 ITFTFKTSILILN
+46 ITFALENSTSLFKTK
-59 DRFYF
+59 FVF
-64 YLIFAGILIVL
+64 YLSFAGILIFL
-75 VLIFEFLFEYLNS
+75 VLIFEFCFEFLNS

-94 TKDIKDDVFK
+94 TKEIKDDIFS
-104 KLNEVS
+104 KLNKVP

-118 HGDLVSRVINDT
+118 HGDLVSRVINDS
-130 DNINIALVSGFR
+130 DNINVALISGFR
-142 QLYQGIIQ
+142 QFYQGVIQ
-150 ILVTF
+150 IIVTF

-166 IVVVVLTPFGFFITY
+166 LVVVVLTPFGFMITY
-181 SLAHKTNKYFKG
+181 LLAHKTNKYFKG

-202 AIALEDI
+202 AISLEDI
-209 NNIDLIKSFNYEDDA
+209 NNIDLIKSFNYEENAYEAFKTQNDA
-224 LENFKSQN
+224 
-232 GELYKVGQKAQFS
+232 LYKVGQKAQFS

-258 STYAIVGMVAALL
+258 STYAIVGMVAAIL
-271 CAFTFKD
+271 CALSFKD
-278 GNILLGASCTVGTI
+278 NNIILGASCTVGTI

-319 LSSLKRINDV
+319 FSSLKRINNV
-329 LNEEKDVNEG
+329 LNESNDVNDG
-339 KEKVEN
+339 KEKINE
-345 VIKTIDFE
+345 VIKKIEFN

-359 TKDKLVIKGLN
+359 SKEKLVIKDFN
-370 LEVKEGQKIAIV
+370 IKVKEGQKIAIV

-398 FYDPTNGQIKF
+398 FYDPSQGSISF
-409 DNLDTKDIL
+409 DNLNTKDIL

-423 KSFGMVLQDTWIFS
+423 SSFGMVLQDTWIFS

-532 KGKTAFVIA
+532 EGKTSFVIA
-541 HRLSTIVNSDLIL
+541 HRLSTIIHSDLIL
-554 VMKDGKIIEKFH
+554 VMKDGEIIEQGKH
-566 PELPEKL
+566 DELLAKHGFYYDL
-573 VNVVKCKNPRC
+573 YNAQYSKIN
-584 ITSIEQELP
+584 
-593 HICELTDRE
+593 
-602 NVVYRCKYCEEQVN
+602 
-616 R
+616 

>member
-1 MKPIS
+1 MKPIK

-14 YPFFLISSLICALIF
+14 YPLFLIASLLCALIF

-46 ITFTFKTSILILN
+46 ITFALENSISL
-59 DRFYF
+59 FETKFVF
-64 YLIFAGILIVL
+64 YLSFAGILIFLVL
-75 VLIFEFLFEYLNS
+75 VFEFCFEFLNS

-94 TKDIKDDVFK
+94 TKEIKDDIFS
-104 KLNEVS
+104 KLNKVP

-118 HGDLVSRVINDT
+118 HGDLVSRVINDS
-130 DNINIALVSGFR
+130 DNINVALISGFR
-142 QLYQGIIQ
+142 QFYQGVIQ
-150 ILVTF
+150 IIVTF

-166 IVVVVLTPFGFFITY
+166 LVVVVLTPFGFMITY
-181 SLAHKTNKYFKG
+181 LLAHKTNKYFKG

-202 AIALEDI
+202 AISLEDI
-209 NNIDLIKSFNYEDDA
+209 NNIDLIKSFNYE
-224 LENFKSQN
+224 ENAYEAFKTQN
-232 GELYKVGQKAQFS
+232 EALYKVGQKAQFS

-258 STYAIVGMVAALL
+258 STYAIVGMVAAIL
-271 CAFTFKD
+271 CALSFKD
-278 GNILLGASCTVGTI
+278 NNIILGASCTVGTI

-319 LSSLKRINDV
+319 FSSLKRINNV
-329 LNEEKDVNEG
+329 LNESNDVNDG
-339 KEKVEN
+339 KEKINE
-345 VIKTIDFE
+345 VIKKIEFN

-359 TKDKLVIKGLN
+359 NKEKLVIKDFN
-370 LEVKEGQKIAIV
+370 IEVKEGQKIAIV

-398 FYDPTNGQIKF
+398 FYDPSQGSISF
-409 DNLDTKDIL
+409 DNLNTKDIL

-423 KSFGMVLQDTWIFS
+423 SSFGMVLQDTWIFS

-532 KGKTAFVIA
+532 EGKTSFVIA
-541 HRLSTIVNSDLIL
+541 HRLSTIIHSDLIL
-554 VMKDGKIIEKFH
+554 VMKDGEIIEQGKH
-566 PELPEKL
+566 DELLAKHGFYYDL
-573 VNVVKCKNPRC
+573 YNAQYSKIN
-584 ITSIEQELP
+584 
-593 HICELTDRE
+593 
-602 NVVYRCKYCEEQVN
+602 
-616 R
+616 

>member
-1 MKPIS
+1 MKPIK

-14 YPFFLISSLICALIF
+14 YPLFLIASLLCALIF

-46 ITFTFKTSILILN
+46 ITFALENSISL
-59 DRFYF
+59 FETKFVF
-64 YLIFAGILIVL
+64 YLSFAGILIFSVL
-75 VLIFEFLFEYLNS
+75 VFEFCFEFLNS

-94 TKDIKDDVFK
+94 TKEIKDDIFL
-104 KLNEVS
+104 KLNKVP

-118 HGDLVSRVINDT
+118 HGDLVSRVINDS
-130 DNINIALVSGFR
+130 DNVNIALISGFR
-142 QLYQGIIQ
+142 QFYQGVIQ
-150 ILVTF
+150 IIVTF

-166 IVVVVLTPFGFFITY
+166 LVVVVLTPFGFMITY
-181 SLAHKTNKYFKG
+181 LLAHKTNKYFKG

-202 AIALEDI
+202 AISLEDI
-209 NNIDLIKSFNYEDDA
+209 NNIDLIKSFNYEENAYEAFKTQNDA
-224 LENFKSQN
+224 
-232 GELYKVGQKAQFS
+232 LYKVGQKAQFS

-258 STYAIVGMVAALL
+258 STYAIVGMVAAIL
-271 CAFTFKD
+271 CALSFKD
-278 GNILLGASCTVGTI
+278 NNMILGASCTVGTI

-319 LSSLKRINDV
+319 FSSLKRINNV
-329 LNEEKDVNEG
+329 LNESNDVNDG
-339 KEKVEN
+339 KEKINE
-345 VIKTIDFE
+345 VIKKIEFN

-359 TKDKLVIKGLN
+359 SKDKLVIKDFN
-370 LEVKEGQKIAIV
+370 IEVKEGQKIAIV

-398 FYDPTNGQIKF
+398 FYDPSQGSISF
-409 DNLDTKDIL
+409 DNLNTKNIL

-423 KSFGMVLQDTWIFS
+423 SSFGMVLQDTWIFS

-532 KGKTAFVIA
+532 EGKTSFVIA
-541 HRLSTIVNSDLIL
+541 HRLSTIIHSDLIL
-554 VMKDGKIIEKFH
+554 VMKDGEIIEQGKH
-566 PELPEKL
+566 DELLAKHGFYYDL
-573 VNVVKCKNPRC
+573 YNAQYSKIN
-584 ITSIEQELP
+584 
-593 HICELTDRE
+593 
-602 NVVYRCKYCEEQVN
+602 
-616 R
+616 

>member
-1 MKPIS
+1 MKPIK

-14 YPFFLISSLICALIF
+14 YPLFLIASLLCALIF

-46 ITFTFKTSILILN
+46 ITFALENSISL
-59 DRFYF
+59 FETKFVF
-64 YLIFAGILIVL
+64 YLSFAGILIFLVL
-75 VLIFEFLFEYLNS
+75 VFEFCFEFLNS

-94 TKDIKDDVFK
+94 TKEIKDDIFS
-104 KLNEVS
+104 KLNKVP

-118 HGDLVSRVINDT
+118 HGDLVSRVINDS
-130 DNINIALVSGFR
+130 DNINVALISGFR
-142 QLYQGIIQ
+142 QFYQGIIQ
-150 ILVTF
+150 IIVTF

-166 IVVVVLTPFGFFITY
+166 LVVVVLTPFGFMITY
-181 SLAHKTNKYFKG
+181 LLAHKTNKYFKG

-202 AIALEDI
+202 AISLEDI
-209 NNIDLIKSFNYEDDA
+209 NNIDLIKSFNYE
-224 LENFKSQN
+224 ENAYEAFKTQN
-232 GELYKVGQKAQFS
+232 EALYKVGQKAQFS

-258 STYAIVGMVAALL
+258 STYAIVGMVAAIL
-271 CAFTFKD
+271 CALSFKD
-278 GNILLGASCTVGTI
+278 NNIILGASCTVGTI

-319 LSSLKRINDV
+319 FSSLKRINNV
-329 LNEEKDVNEG
+329 LNESNDVNNG
-339 KEKVEN
+339 KEKINE
-345 VIKTIDFE
+345 VIKKIEFN
-353 HVDFGY
+353 HVNFGY
-359 TKDKLVIKGLN
+359 DKEKLVIKDFN
-370 LEVKEGQKIAIV
+370 IEVKEGQKIAIV

-398 FYDPTNGQIKF
+398 FYDPSQGSISF
-409 DNLDTKDIL
+409 DNLNTKDIL

-423 KSFGMVLQDTWIFS
+423 SSFGMVLQDTWIFS

-532 KGKTAFVIA
+532 EGKTSFVIA
-541 HRLSTIVNSDLIL
+541 HRLSTIIHSDLIL
-554 VMKDGKIIEKFH
+554 VMKDGEIIEQGKH
-566 PELPEKL
+566 DELLAKHGFYYDL
-573 VNVVKCKNPRC
+573 YNAQYSKIN
-584 ITSIEQELP
+584 
-593 HICELTDRE
+593 
-602 NVVYRCKYCEEQVN
+602 
-616 R
+616 

>member
-1 MKPIS
+1 MKPIK

-14 YPFFLISSLICALIF
+14 YPLFLMASLLCALIF

-46 ITFTFKTSILILN
+46 ITFALENSISL
-59 DRFYF
+59 FETKFVF
-64 YLIFAGILIVL
+64 YLSFAGILIFLVL
-75 VLIFEFLFEYLNS
+75 VFEFCFEFLNS

-94 TKDIKDDVFK
+94 TKEIKDDIFS
-104 KLNEVS
+104 KLNKVP

-118 HGDLVSRVINDT
+118 HGDLVSRVINDS
-130 DNINIALVSGFR
+130 DNINVALISGFR
-142 QLYQGIIQ
+142 QFYQGVIQ
-150 ILVTF
+150 IIVTF

-166 IVVVVLTPFGFFITY
+166 LVVVVLTPFGFMITY
-181 SLAHKTNKYFKG
+181 LLAHKTNKYFKG

-202 AIALEDI
+202 AISLEDI
-209 NNIDLIKSFNYEDDA
+209 NNIDLIKSFNYEENAYEAFKTQNDA
-224 LENFKSQN
+224 
-232 GELYKVGQKAQFS
+232 LYKVGQKAQFS

-258 STYAIVGMVAALL
+258 STYAIVGMVAAIL
-271 CAFTFKD
+271 CALSFKD
-278 GNILLGASCTVGTI
+278 NNMILGASCTVGTI

-319 LSSLKRINDV
+319 FSSLKRINNV
-329 LNEEKDVNEG
+329 LNESNDVNDG
-339 KEKVEN
+339 KEKINE
-345 VIKTIDFE
+345 VIKKIEFN

-359 TKDKLVIKGLN
+359 SKEKLVIKDFN
-370 LEVKEGQKIAIV
+370 IEVKEGQKIAIV

-398 FYDPTNGQIKF
+398 FYDPSQGSISF
-409 DNLDTKDIL
+409 DNLNTKDIL

-423 KSFGMVLQDTWIFS
+423 SSFGMVLQDTWIFS

-532 KGKTAFVIA
+532 EGKTSFVIA
-541 HRLSTIVNSDLIL
+541 HRLSTIIHSDLIL
-554 VMKDGKIIEKFH
+554 VMKDGEIIEQGKH
-566 PELPEKL
+566 DELLAKHGFYYDL
-573 VNVVKCKNPRC
+573 YNAQYSKIN
-584 ITSIEQELP
+584 
-593 HICELTDRE
+593 
-602 NVVYRCKYCEEQVN
+602 
-616 R
+616 

>member
-1 MKPIS
+1 MKPIK

-14 YPFFLISSLICALIF
+14 YPLFLIASLLCALIF

-46 ITFTFKTSILILN
+46 ITFALENSISL
-59 DRFYF
+59 FETKFVF
-64 YLIFAGILIVL
+64 YLSFAGILIFSVL
-75 VLIFEFLFEYLNS
+75 VFEFCFEFLNS

-94 TKDIKDDVFK
+94 TKEIKDDIFL
-104 KLNEVS
+104 KLNKVP

-118 HGDLVSRVINDT
+118 HGDLVSRVINDS
-130 DNINIALVSGFR
+130 DNVNIALISGFR
-142 QLYQGIIQ
+142 QFYQGVIQ
-150 ILVTF
+150 IIVTF

-166 IVVVVLTPFGFFITY
+166 LVVVVLTPFGFMITY
-181 SLAHKTNKYFKG
+181 LLAHKTNKYFKG

-202 AIALEDI
+202 AISLEDI
-209 NNIDLIKSFNYEDDA
+209 NNIDLIKSFNYEENAYEAFKTQNDA
-224 LENFKSQN
+224 
-232 GELYKVGQKAQFS
+232 LYKVGQKAQFS

-258 STYAIVGMVAALL
+258 STYAIVGMVAAIL
-271 CAFTFKD
+271 CALSFKD
-278 GNILLGASCTVGTI
+278 NNMILGASCTVGTI

-319 LSSLKRINDV
+319 FSSLKRINNV
-329 LNEEKDVNEG
+329 LNESNDVNDG
-339 KEKVEN
+339 KEKINE
-345 VIKTIDFE
+345 VIKKIEFN

-359 TKDKLVIKGLN
+359 SKDKLVIKDFN
-370 LEVKEGQKIAIV
+370 IEVKEGQKIAIV

-398 FYDPTNGQIKF
+398 FYDPSQGSISF
-409 DNLDTKDIL
+409 DNLNTKDIL

-423 KSFGMVLQDTWIFS
+423 SSFGMVLQDTWIFS

-532 KGKTAFVIA
+532 EGKTSFVIA
-541 HRLSTIVNSDLIL
+541 HRLSTIIHSDLIL
-554 VMKDGKIIEKFH
+554 VMKDGEIIEQGKH
-566 PELPEKL
+566 DELLAKHGFYYDL
-573 VNVVKCKNPRC
+573 YNAQYSKIN
-584 ITSIEQELP
+584 
-593 HICELTDRE
+593 
-602 NVVYRCKYCEEQVN
+602 
-616 R
+616 

>member
-1 MKPIS
+1 MKPIK

-14 YPFFLISSLICALIF
+14 YPLFLIASLLCALIF

-46 ITFTFKTSILILN
+46 ITFALENSISL
-59 DRFYF
+59 FETKFVF
-64 YLIFAGILIVL
+64 YLSFAGILIFSVL
-75 VLIFEFLFEYLNS
+75 VFEFCFEFLNS

-94 TKDIKDDVFK
+94 TKEIKDDIFL
-104 KLNEVS
+104 KLNKVP
-110 ISYIDSNY
+110 ISYIDSHY
-118 HGDLVSRVINDT
+118 HGDLVSRVINDS
-130 DNINIALVSGFR
+130 DNINIALISGFR
-142 QLYQGIIQ
+142 QFYQGVIQ
-150 ILVTF
+150 IIVTF

-166 IVVVVLTPFGFFITY
+166 LVVVVLTPFGFIITY
-181 SLAHKTNKYFKG
+181 LLAHKTNKYFKG

-202 AIALEDI
+202 AISLEDI
-209 NNIDLIKSFNYEDDA
+209 NNIDLIKSFNYEENAYEAFKTQNDA
-224 LENFKSQN
+224 
-232 GELYKVGQKAQFS
+232 LYKVGQKAQFS

-258 STYAIVGMVAALL
+258 STYAIVGMVAAIL
-271 CAFTFKD
+271 CALSFKD
-278 GNILLGASCTVGTI
+278 NNMILGASCTVGTI

-319 LSSLKRINDV
+319 FSSLKRINNV
-329 LNEEKDVNEG
+329 LNESNDVNDG
-339 KEKVEN
+339 KEKINE
-345 VIKTIDFE
+345 VIKKIEFN

-359 TKDKLVIKGLN
+359 SKDKLVIKDFN
-370 LEVKEGQKIAIV
+370 IEVKEGQKIAIV

-398 FYDPTNGQIKF
+398 FYDPSQGSISF
-409 DNLDTKDIL
+409 DNLNTKDIL

-423 KSFGMVLQDTWIFS
+423 SSFGMVLQDTWIFS

-532 KGKTAFVIA
+532 EGKTSFVIA
-541 HRLSTIVNSDLIL
+541 HRLSTIIHSDLIL
-554 VMKDGKIIEKFH
+554 VMKDGEIIEQGKH
-566 PELPEKL
+566 DELLAKHGFYYDL
-573 VNVVKCKNPRC
+573 YNAQYSKIN
-584 ITSIEQELP
+584 
-593 HICELTDRE
+593 
-602 NVVYRCKYCEEQVN
+602 
-616 R
+616 

>member
-1 MKPIS
+1 MKPIK

-14 YPFFLISSLICALIF
+14 YPLFLIASLLCALIF

-46 ITFTFKTSILILN
+46 ITFALENSISL
-59 DRFYF
+59 FETKFVF
-64 YLIFAGILIVL
+64 YLSFAGILIFLVL
-75 VLIFEFLFEYLNS
+75 VFEFCFEFLNS

-94 TKDIKDDVFK
+94 TKEIKDDIFS
-104 KLNEVS
+104 KLNKVP

-118 HGDLVSRVINDT
+118 HGDLVSRVINDS
-130 DNINIALVSGFR
+130 DNINVALISGFR
-142 QLYQGIIQ
+142 QFYQGVIQ
-150 ILVTF
+150 IIVTF

-166 IVVVVLTPFGFFITY
+166 LVVVVLTPFGFMITY
-181 SLAHKTNKYFKG
+181 LLAHKTNKYFKE

-202 AIALEDI
+202 AISLEDI
-209 NNIDLIKSFNYEDDA
+209 NNIDLIKSFNYEENAYEAFKTQNDA
-224 LENFKSQN
+224 
-232 GELYKVGQKAQFS
+232 LYKVGQKAQFS

-258 STYAIVGMVAALL
+258 STYAIVGMVAAIL
-271 CAFTFKD
+271 CALSFKD
-278 GNILLGASCTVGTI
+278 NNIILGASCTVGTI

-319 LSSLKRINDV
+319 FSSLKRINNV
-329 LNEEKDVNEG
+329 LNESNDVNDG
-339 KEKVEN
+339 KEKINE
-345 VIKTIDFE
+345 VIKKIEFN

-359 TKDKLVIKGLN
+359 SKEKLVIKDFN
-370 LEVKEGQKIAIV
+370 IEVKEGQKIAIV

-398 FYDPTNGQIKF
+398 FYDPSQGSISF
-409 DNLDTKDIL
+409 DNLNTKDIL

-423 KSFGMVLQDTWIFS
+423 SSFGMVLQDTWIFS

-532 KGKTAFVIA
+532 EGKTSFVIA
-541 HRLSTIVNSDLIL
+541 HRLSTIIHSDLIL
-554 VMKDGKIIEKFH
+554 VMKDGEIIEQGKH
-566 PELPEKL
+566 DELLAKHGFYYDL
-573 VNVVKCKNPRC
+573 YNAQYSKIN
-584 ITSIEQELP
+584 
-593 HICELTDRE
+593 
-602 NVVYRCKYCEEQVN
+602 
-616 R
+616 

>member
-1 MKPIS
+1 MKPIK

-14 YPFFLISSLICALIF
+14 YPLFLIASLLCALIF

-46 ITFTFKTSILILN
+46 ITFAFENSISL
-59 DRFYF
+59 FETKFVF
-64 YLIFAGILIVL
+64 YLSFAGILIFLVL
-75 VLIFEFLFEYLNS
+75 VFEFCFEFLNS

-94 TKDIKDDVFK
+94 TKEIKDDIFS
-104 KLNEVS
+104 KLNKVP

-118 HGDLVSRVINDT
+118 HGDLVSRVINDS
-130 DNINIALVSGFR
+130 DNINVALISGFR
-142 QLYQGIIQ
+142 QFYQGVIQ
-150 ILVTF
+150 IIVTF

-166 IVVVVLTPFGFFITY
+166 LVVVVLTPFGFMITY
-181 SLAHKTNKYFKG
+181 LLAHKTNKYFKG

-202 AIALEDI
+202 AISLEDI
-209 NNIDLIKSFNYEDDA
+209 NNIDLIKSFNYEENAYEAFKNQNDA
-224 LENFKSQN
+224 
-232 GELYKVGQKAQFS
+232 LYKVGQKAQFS

-271 CAFTFKD
+271 CALSFKD
-278 GNILLGASCTVGTI
+278 NNIILGASCTVGTI

-319 LSSLKRINDV
+319 FSSLKRINNV
-329 LNEEKDVNEG
+329 LNEVNDVNDG
-339 KEKVEN
+339 KEKINE
-345 VIKTIDFE
+345 VIKKIEFK

-359 TKDKLVIKGLN
+359 SKEKLVIKDFN
-370 LEVKEGQKIAIV
+370 IEVKEGQKIAIV

-398 FYDPTNGQIKF
+398 FYDPNQGSISF
-409 DNLDTKDIL
+409 DNLNTKDIL

-423 KSFGMVLQDTWIFS
+423 SSFGMVLQDTWIFS

-532 KGKTAFVIA
+532 EGKTSFVIA
-541 HRLSTIVNSDLIL
+541 HRLSTIIHSDLIL
-554 VMKDGKIIEKFH
+554 VMKDGEIIEQGKH
-566 PELPEKL
+566 DELLAKHGFYYDL
-573 VNVVKCKNPRC
+573 YNAQYSKIN
-584 ITSIEQELP
+584 
-593 HICELTDRE
+593 
-602 NVVYRCKYCEEQVN
+602 
-616 R
+616 

>member
-1 MKPIS
+1 MKPIK

-14 YPFFLISSLICALIF
+14 YPLFLIASLLCALIF

-46 ITFTFKTSILILN
+46 ITFALENSISL
-59 DRFYF
+59 FETKFVF
-64 YLIFAGILIVL
+64 YLSFAGILIFSVL
-75 VLIFEFLFEYLNS
+75 VFEFCFEFLNS

-94 TKDIKDDVFK
+94 TKEIKDDIFL
-104 KLNEVS
+104 KLNKVP

-118 HGDLVSRVINDT
+118 HGDLVSRVINDS
-130 DNINIALVSGFR
+130 DNINIALISGFR
-142 QLYQGIIQ
+142 QFYQGVIQ
-150 ILVTF
+150 IIVTF

-166 IVVVVLTPFGFFITY
+166 LVVVVLTPFGFMITY
-181 SLAHKTNKYFKG
+181 LLAHKTNKYFKG

-202 AIALEDI
+202 AISLEDI
-209 NNIDLIKSFNYEDDA
+209 NNIDLIKSFNYEENAYEAFKTQNDA
-224 LENFKSQN
+224 
-232 GELYKVGQKAQFS
+232 LYKVGQKAQFS

-258 STYAIVGMVAALL
+258 STYAIVGMVAAIL
-271 CAFTFKD
+271 CALSFKD
-278 GNILLGASCTVGTI
+278 NNMILGASCTVGTI

-319 LSSLKRINDV
+319 FSSLKRINNV
-329 LNEEKDVNEG
+329 LNESNDVNDG
-339 KEKVEN
+339 KEKINE
-345 VIKTIDFE
+345 VIKKIEFN

-359 TKDKLVIKGLN
+359 SKDKLVIKDLN
-370 LEVKEGQKIAIV
+370 IEVKEGQKIAIV

-398 FYDPTNGQIKF
+398 FYDPSQGSISF
-409 DNLDTKDIL
+409 DNLNTKDIL

-423 KSFGMVLQDTWIFS
+423 SSFGMVLQDTWIFS

-532 KGKTAFVIA
+532 EGKTSFVIA
-541 HRLSTIVNSDLIL
+541 HRLSTIIHSDLIL
-554 VMKDGKIIEKFH
+554 VMKDGEIIEQGKH
-566 PELPEKL
+566 DELLAKHGFYYDL
-573 VNVVKCKNPRC
+573 YNAQYSKKISFCK
-584 ITSIEQELP
+584 
-593 HICELTDRE
+593 DFFE
-602 NVVYRCKYCEEQVN
+602 NA
-616 R
+616 

>member
-1 MKPIS
+1 MKPIK

-14 YPFFLISSLICALIF
+14 YPLFLIASLLCALIF

-46 ITFTFKTSILILN
+46 ITFALENSISLFETKFVFYLSFASILI
-59 DRFYF
+59 FS
-64 YLIFAGILIVL
+64 VL
-75 VLIFEFLFEYLNS
+75 VFEFCFEFLNS

-94 TKDIKDDVFK
+94 TKEIKDDIFL
-104 KLNEVS
+104 KLNKVP

-118 HGDLVSRVINDT
+118 HGDLVSRVINDS
-130 DNINIALVSGFR
+130 DNVNIALISGFR
-142 QLYQGIIQ
+142 QFYQGVIQ
-150 ILVTF
+150 IIVTF

-166 IVVVVLTPFGFFITY
+166 LVVVVLTPFGFMITY
-181 SLAHKTNKYFKG
+181 LLAHKTNKYFKG

-202 AIALEDI
+202 AISLEDI
-209 NNIDLIKSFNYEDDA
+209 NNIDLIKSFNYEENAYEAFKTQNDA
-224 LENFKSQN
+224 
-232 GELYKVGQKAQFS
+232 LYKVGQKAQFS

-258 STYAIVGMVAALL
+258 STYAIVGMVAAIL
-271 CAFTFKD
+271 CALSFKD
-278 GNILLGASCTVGTI
+278 NNMILGASCTVGTI

-319 LSSLKRINDV
+319 FSSLKRINNV
-329 LNEEKDVNEG
+329 LNESNDVNDG
-339 KEKVEN
+339 KEKINE
-345 VIKTIDFE
+345 VIKKIEFN

-359 TKDKLVIKGLN
+359 SKDKLVIKDFN
-370 LEVKEGQKIAIV
+370 IEVKEGQKIAIV

-398 FYDPTNGQIKF
+398 FYDPSQGSVSF
-409 DNLDTKDIL
+409 DNLNTKDIL

-423 KSFGMVLQDTWIFS
+423 SSFGMVLQDTWIFS

-532 KGKTAFVIA
+532 EGKTSFVIA
-541 HRLSTIVNSDLIL
+541 HRLSTIIHSDLIL
-554 VMKDGKIIEKFH
+554 VMKEGEIIEQGKH
-566 PELPEKL
+566 DELLAKHGFYYDL
-573 VNVVKCKNPRC
+573 YNAQYSKIN
-584 ITSIEQELP
+584 
-593 HICELTDRE
+593 
-602 NVVYRCKYCEEQVN
+602 
-616 R
+616 

>member
-1 MKPIS
+1 MKPIK

-14 YPFFLISSLICALIF
+14 YPLFLIASLLCALIF

-46 ITFTFKTSILILN
+46 ITFALENSISL
-59 DRFYF
+59 FETKFVF
-64 YLIFAGILIVL
+64 YLSFAGILIFLVL
-75 VLIFEFLFEYLNS
+75 VFEFCFEFLNS

-94 TKDIKDDVFK
+94 TKEIKDDIFS
-104 KLNEVS
+104 KLNKVP

-118 HGDLVSRVINDT
+118 HGDLVSRVINDS
-130 DNINIALVSGFR
+130 DNINVALISGFR
-142 QLYQGIIQ
+142 QFYQGVIQ
-150 ILVTF
+150 IIVTF

-166 IVVVVLTPFGFFITY
+166 LVVVVLTPFGFMITY
-181 SLAHKTNKYFKG
+181 LLAHKTNKYFKG

-202 AIALEDI
+202 AISLEDI
-209 NNIDLIKSFNYEDDA
+209 NNIDLIKSFNYEENAYEVFKTQNDA
-224 LENFKSQN
+224 
-232 GELYKVGQKAQFS
+232 LYKVGQKAQFS

-258 STYAIVGMVAALL
+258 STYAIVGMVAAIL
-271 CAFTFKD
+271 CALSFKD
-278 GNILLGASCTVGTI
+278 NNIILGASCTVGTI

-319 LSSLKRINDV
+319 FSSLKRINNV
-329 LNEEKDVNEG
+329 LNESNDVNDG
-339 KEKVEN
+339 KEKINE
-345 VIKTIDFE
+345 VIKKIEFN

-359 TKDKLVIKGLN
+359 SKEKLVIKDFN
-370 LEVKEGQKIAIV
+370 IEVKEGQKIAIV

-398 FYDPTNGQIKF
+398 FYDPSQGSISF
-409 DNLDTKDIL
+409 DNLNTKDIL

-423 KSFGMVLQDTWIFS
+423 SSFGMVLQDTWIFS

-532 KGKTAFVIA
+532 EGKTSFVIA
-541 HRLSTIVNSDLIL
+541 HRLSTIIHSDLIL
-554 VMKDGKIIEKFH
+554 VMKDGEIIEQGKH
-566 PELPEKL
+566 DELLAKHGFYYDL
-573 VNVVKCKNPRC
+573 YNAQYSKIN
-584 ITSIEQELP
+584 
-593 HICELTDRE
+593 
-602 NVVYRCKYCEEQVN
+602 
-616 R
+616 

>member
-1 MKPIS
+1 MKPIK

-14 YPFFLISSLICALIF
+14 YPLFLIASLLCALIF

-46 ITFTFKTSILILN
+46 ITFALENSISL
-59 DRFYF
+59 FETKFVF
-64 YLIFAGILIVL
+64 YLSFAGILIFSVL
-75 VLIFEFLFEYLNS
+75 VFEFCFEFLNS

-94 TKDIKDDVFK
+94 TKEIKDDIFL
-104 KLNEVS
+104 KLNKVP

-118 HGDLVSRVINDT
+118 HGDLVSRVINDS
-130 DNINIALVSGFR
+130 DNVNIALISGFR
-142 QLYQGIIQ
+142 QFYQGVIQ
-150 ILVTF
+150 IIVTF

-166 IVVVVLTPFGFFITY
+166 LVVVVLTPFGFMITY
-181 SLAHKTNKYFKG
+181 LLAHKTNKYFKG

-202 AIALEDI
+202 AISLEDI
-209 NNIDLIKSFNYEDDA
+209 NNIDLIKSFNYEENAYEAFKTQNDA
-224 LENFKSQN
+224 
-232 GELYKVGQKAQFS
+232 LYKVGQKAQFS

-258 STYAIVGMVAALL
+258 STYAIVGMVAAIL
-271 CAFTFKD
+271 CALSFKD
-278 GNILLGASCTVGTI
+278 NNTILGASCTVGTI

-319 LSSLKRINDV
+319 FSSLKRINNV
-329 LNEEKDVNEG
+329 LNESNDVNDG
-339 KEKVEN
+339 KEKINE
-345 VIKTIDFE
+345 VIKKIEFN

-359 TKDKLVIKGLN
+359 SKDKLVIKDFN
-370 LEVKEGQKIAIV
+370 IEVKEGQKIAIV

-398 FYDPTNGQIKF
+398 FYDPSQGSISF
-409 DNLDTKDIL
+409 DNLNTKNIL

-423 KSFGMVLQDTWIFS
+423 SSFGMVLQDTWIFS

-532 KGKTAFVIA
+532 EGKTSFVIA
-541 HRLSTIVNSDLIL
+541 HRLSTIIHSDLIL
-554 VMKDGKIIEKFH
+554 VMKDGEIIEQGKH
-566 PELPEKL
+566 DELLAKHGFYYDL
-573 VNVVKCKNPRC
+573 YNAQYSKIN
-584 ITSIEQELP
+584 
-593 HICELTDRE
+593 
-602 NVVYRCKYCEEQVN
+602 
-616 R
+616 

>member
-1 MKPIS
+1 MKPIK

-14 YPFFLISSLICALIF
+14 YPLFLTASLLCALIF

-46 ITFTFKTSILILN
+46 ITFALENSISL
-59 DRFYF
+59 FETKFVF
-64 YLIFAGILIVL
+64 YLSFAGILIFLVL
-75 VLIFEFLFEYLNS
+75 VFEFCFEFLNS

-94 TKDIKDDVFK
+94 TKEIKDDIFS
-104 KLNEVS
+104 KLNKVP

-118 HGDLVSRVINDT
+118 HGDLVSRVINDS
-130 DNINIALVSGFR
+130 DNINVALISGFR
-142 QLYQGIIQ
+142 QFYQGVIQ
-150 ILVTF
+150 IIVTF

-166 IVVVVLTPFGFFITY
+166 LVVVVLTPFGFMITY
-181 SLAHKTNKYFKG
+181 LLAHKTNKYFKG

-202 AIALEDI
+202 AISLEDI
-209 NNIDLIKSFNYEDDA
+209 NNIDLIKSFNYE
-224 LENFKSQN
+224 ENAYEAFKTQN
-232 GELYKVGQKAQFS
+232 EALYKVGQKAQFS

-258 STYAIVGMVAALL
+258 STYAIVGMVAAIL
-271 CAFTFKD
+271 CALSFKD
-278 GNILLGASCTVGTI
+278 NNIILGASCTVGTI

-319 LSSLKRINDV
+319 FSSLKRINNV
-329 LNEEKDVNEG
+329 LNESNDVNDG
-339 KEKVEN
+339 KEKINE
-345 VIKTIDFE
+345 VIKKIEFN

-359 TKDKLVIKGLN
+359 NKEKLVIKDFN
-370 LEVKEGQKIAIV
+370 IEVKEGQKIAIV

-398 FYDPTNGQIKF
+398 FYDPSQGSISF
-409 DNLDTKDIL
+409 DNLNTKDIL

-423 KSFGMVLQDTWIFS
+423 SSFGMVLQDTWIFS

-532 KGKTAFVIA
+532 EGKTSFVIA
-541 HRLSTIVNSDLIL
+541 HRLSTIIHSDLIL
-554 VMKDGKIIEKFH
+554 VMKDGEIIEQGKH
-566 PELPEKL
+566 DELLAKHGFYYDL
-573 VNVVKCKNPRC
+573 YNAQYSKIN
-584 ITSIEQELP
+584 
-593 HICELTDRE
+593 
-602 NVVYRCKYCEEQVN
+602 
-616 R
+616 

>member
-1 MKPIS
+1 MKPIK

-14 YPFFLISSLICALIF
+14 YPLFLIASLLCALIF

-46 ITFTFKTSILILN
+46 ITFALENSISL
-59 DRFYF
+59 FETKFVF
-64 YLIFAGILIVL
+64 YLSFAGILIFLVL
-75 VLIFEFLFEYLNS
+75 VFEFCFEFLNS

-94 TKDIKDDVFK
+94 TKEIKDDIFS
-104 KLNEVS
+104 KLNKVP

-118 HGDLVSRVINDT
+118 HGDLVSRVINDS
-130 DNINIALVSGFR
+130 DNINVALISGFR
-142 QLYQGIIQ
+142 QFYQGVIQ
-150 ILVTF
+150 IIVTF

-166 IVVVVLTPFGFFITY
+166 LVVVVLTPFGFMITY
-181 SLAHKTNKYFKG
+181 LLAHKTNKYFKG

-202 AIALEDI
+202 AISLEDI
-209 NNIDLIKSFNYEDDA
+209 NNIDLIKSFNYE
-224 LENFKSQN
+224 ENAYEAFKTQN
-232 GELYKVGQKAQFS
+232 EALYKVGQKAQFS

-258 STYAIVGMVAALL
+258 STYAIVGMVAAIL
-271 CAFTFKD
+271 CALSFKD
-278 GNILLGASCTVGTI
+278 NNIILGASCTVGTI

-319 LSSLKRINDV
+319 FSSLKRINNV
-329 LNEEKDVNEG
+329 LNESNDVNDG
-339 KEKVEN
+339 KEKINE
-345 VIKTIDFE
+345 VIKKIEFN
-353 HVDFGY
+353 HVDFRY
-359 TKDKLVIKGLN
+359 NKEKLVIKDFN
-370 LEVKEGQKIAIV
+370 IEVKEGQKIAIV

-398 FYDPTNGQIKF
+398 FYDPSQGSISF
-409 DNLDTKDIL
+409 DNLNTKDIL

-423 KSFGMVLQDTWIFS
+423 SSFGMVLQDTWIFS

-449 DASEEEIIE
+449 DASEEEIME

-524 SAAFNILM
+524 SSAFNILM
-532 KGKTAFVIA
+532 EGKTSFVIA
-541 HRLSTIVNSDLIL
+541 HRLSTIIHSDLIL
-554 VMKDGKIIEKFH
+554 VMKDGEIIEQGKH
-566 PELPEKL
+566 DELLAKHGFYYDL
-573 VNVVKCKNPRC
+573 YNAQYSKIN
-584 ITSIEQELP
+584 
-593 HICELTDRE
+593 
-602 NVVYRCKYCEEQVN
+602 
-616 R
+616 

>member
-1 MKPIS
+1 MKPIK

-14 YPFFLISSLICALIF
+14 YPLFLIASLLCALIF

-46 ITFTFKTSILILN
+46 ITFALENSISL
-59 DRFYF
+59 FETKFVF
-64 YLIFAGILIVL
+64 YLSFAGILIFSVL
-75 VLIFEFLFEYLNS
+75 VFEFCFEFLNS

-94 TKDIKDDVFK
+94 TKEIKDDIFL
-104 KLNEVS
+104 KLNKVP

-118 HGDLVSRVINDT
+118 HGDLVSRVINDS
-130 DNINIALVSGFR
+130 DNINIALISGFR
-142 QLYQGIIQ
+142 QFYQGVIQ
-150 ILVTF
+150 IIVTF

-166 IVVVVLTPFGFFITY
+166 LVVVVLTPFGFMITY
-181 SLAHKTNKYFKG
+181 LLAHKTNKYFKG

-202 AIALEDI
+202 AISLEDI
-209 NNIDLIKSFNYEDDA
+209 NNIDLIKSFNYEENAYEAFKTQNDA
-224 LENFKSQN
+224 
-232 GELYKVGQKAQFS
+232 LYKVGQKAQFS

-258 STYAIVGMVAALL
+258 STYAIVGMVAAIL
-271 CAFTFKD
+271 CALSFKD
-278 GNILLGASCTVGTI
+278 NNMILGASCTVGTI

-319 LSSLKRINDV
+319 FSSLKRINNV
-329 LNEEKDVNEG
+329 LNESNDVNDG
-339 KEKVEN
+339 KEKINE
-345 VIKTIDFE
+345 VIKKIEFN

-359 TKDKLVIKGLN
+359 SKDKLVIKDFN
-370 LEVKEGQKIAIV
+370 IEVKEGQKIAIV

-398 FYDPTNGQIKF
+398 FYDPSQGSISF
-409 DNLDTKDIL
+409 DNLNTKNIL

-423 KSFGMVLQDTWIFS
+423 SSFGMVLQDTWIFS

-532 KGKTAFVIA
+532 EGKTSFVIA
-541 HRLSTIVNSDLIL
+541 HRLSTIIHSDLIL
-554 VMKDGKIIEKFH
+554 VMKDGEIIEQGKH
-566 PELPEKL
+566 DELLAKHGFYYDL
-573 VNVVKCKNPRC
+573 YNAQYSKIN
-584 ITSIEQELP
+584 
-593 HICELTDRE
+593 
-602 NVVYRCKYCEEQVN
+602 
-616 R
+616 

>member
-1 MKPIS
+1 MKPIK

-14 YPFFLISSLICALIF
+14 YPLFLIASLLCALIF

-46 ITFTFKTSILILN
+46 ITFALENSISL
-59 DRFYF
+59 FETKFVF
-64 YLIFAGILIVL
+64 YLSFAGILIFSVL
-75 VLIFEFLFEYLNS
+75 VFEFCFEFLNS

-94 TKDIKDDVFK
+94 TKEIKDDIFS
-104 KLNEVS
+104 KLNKVP

-118 HGDLVSRVINDT
+118 HGDLVSRVINDS
-130 DNINIALVSGFR
+130 DNVNIALISGFR
-142 QLYQGIIQ
+142 QFYQGVIQ
-150 ILVTF
+150 IIVTF

-166 IVVVVLTPFGFFITY
+166 LVVVVLTPFGFMITY
-181 SLAHKTNKYFKG
+181 LLAHKTNKYFKG

-202 AIALEDI
+202 AISLEDI
-209 NNIDLIKSFNYEDDA
+209 NNIDLIKSFNYEENAYEAFKTQNDA
-224 LENFKSQN
+224 
-232 GELYKVGQKAQFS
+232 LYKVGQKAQFS

-258 STYAIVGMVAALL
+258 STYAIVGMVAAIL
-271 CAFTFKD
+271 CALSFKD
-278 GNILLGASCTVGTI
+278 NNMILGASCTVGTI

-319 LSSLKRINDV
+319 FSSLKRINNV
-329 LNEEKDVNEG
+329 LNESNDVNDG
-339 KEKVEN
+339 KEKINE
-345 VIKTIDFE
+345 VIKKIEFN

-359 TKDKLVIKGLN
+359 SKDKLVIKDFN
-370 LEVKEGQKIAIV
+370 IEVKEGQKIAIV

-398 FYDPTNGQIKF
+398 FYDPSQGSISF
-409 DNLDTKDIL
+409 DNLNTKDIL

-423 KSFGMVLQDTWIFS
+423 SSFGMVLQDTWIFS

-532 KGKTAFVIA
+532 EGKTSFVIA
-541 HRLSTIVNSDLIL
+541 HRLSTIIHSDLIL
-554 VMKDGKIIEKFH
+554 VMKDGEIIEQGKH
-566 PELPEKL
+566 DELLAKHGFYYDL
-573 VNVVKCKNPRC
+573 YNAQYSKIN
-584 ITSIEQELP
+584 
-593 HICELTDRE
+593 
-602 NVVYRCKYCEEQVN
+602 
-616 R
+616 